1 MRHFKTIVLTGIL
14 LLLFCTSAFAA
25 TAPMI
30 KKFASGLNYDSTGDS
45 LYGYIPAL
53 GQNLD
58 RPWQLSRWAASFHF
72 SGKEETSF
80 DNYDVFNVKRQPD
93 DPKFDKENG
102 FGLTYKSEDG
112 LGTLFDAIM
121 KGQSI
126 NSKQLKY
133 YRDTFISSAGSYS
146 GDHPYLYSLNNRT
159 PLLRTAGII
168 QRMGAQFDRNQ
179 KLSEDN
185 YVAHFNVSP
194 WPEVK
199 VTQGKQ
205 LVIGLSAYGYTER
218 NIRLVAVKKGDFPE
232 MNKVVSLTDGKLLR
246 TSDSIYNDTVT
257 ASAKDIVKVLGKE
270 VDIILE
276 DGYGRTDIQSVT
288 LPEEDQ
294 QMDYVP
300 TKLTLTEAGQLWVK
314 FRYDGED
321 IISSDYISDRG
332 MPMTASVKIGG
343 AATAEFTLPS
353 MNTSITKNLKN
364 GQEFNYM
371 LGKIDISDAPGKYY
385 IKATATINNPNHQ
398 DRALE
403 SPSDAYKNNEIDGS
417 WLIEREATDVDL
429 IAQSVTASPNSI
441 KQGDSS
447 TITAK
452 VKNNSGKTQSGVTI
466 RFFDNDK
473 VIYEAKK
480 TMPAN
485 EVISVGPFTWRGDE
499 VGMHNIS
506 VHVDPDKEKPDKDR
520 SNNIA
525 TTGCAVTTGSS
536 GGGGSNG
543 NCSEAATGNWT
554 VTYPLITGYP
564 TKTRTVSWTG
574 ADGKTRTSTE
584 SYTDYSD
591 PIWENRNV
599 TYQEKLNISSEVDT
613 KQNIATDLKKPK
625 ESDRESRG
633 SWEIIPY
640 ASKKGL
646 DAKKITRAGYGFEVK
661 VKTSYTTDWETKVP
675 KGLENTAKPI
685 GGTYSGPKTMT
696 ASIYNTKGQLVKTI
710 QMEKTSGND
719 NSATWE
725 LPETLVKSDSGKTY
739 KDRKFYTSIDSP
751 DGKYTVVIK
760 SGPAGNQGIS
770 VCSTQTIEIYGS
782 MYDDVQN
789 LRND

>member
-1 MRHFKTIVLTGIL
+1 MSKRKSIVLSGIL
-14 LLLFCTSAFAA
+14 FFLFCATAFAA
-25 TAPMI
+25 ASPMI
-30 KKFASGLNYDSTGDS
+30 KKHASGLNYDSTGVS
-45 LYGYIPAL
+45 LDGYIPAL
-53 GQNLD
+53 GKTLD
-58 RPWQLSRWAASFHF
+58 RPWQLSRWTASFQF
-72 SGKEETSF
+72 AEGGSSSF
-80 DNYDVFNVKRQPD
+80 ENYDVFNVKREPD

-102 FGLTYKSEDG
+102 FGLSYKSEEG

-133 YRDTFISSAGSYS
+133 YKDTFTESANSYAD
-146 GDHPYLYSLNNRT
+146 DHPYVYTLENKMK
-159 PLLRTAGII
+159 LLRTAGIV
-168 QRMGAQFDRNQ
+168 QRMGAQFERNQ

-185 YVAHFNVSP
+185 YVANFTVSP
-194 WPEVK
+194 WPTVK

-218 NIRLVAVKKGDFPE
+218 NVRLVAVKKGDFPE
-232 MNKVVSLTDGKLLR
+232 MSKVVSLTDGKLLR
-246 TSDSIYNDTVT
+246 TSESIYNDTVT

-276 DGYGRTDIQSVT
+276 DGYGRTAIQSVT

-294 QMDYVP
+294 EMDYVP
-300 TKLTLTEAGQLWVK
+300 TKLTLTESGQLWVK

-321 IISSDYISDRG
+321 IISSDYMSDRG
-332 MPMTASVKIGG
+332 MPMTVSVKIGG

-364 GQEFNYM
+364 GQEFNYK

-385 IKATATINNPNHQ
+385 IKATALINNPNHQ

-429 IAQSVTASPNSI
+429 IAQSVNASPNSI
-441 KQGDSS
+441 KKGDSS

-452 VKNNSGKTQSGVTI
+452 VKNNSGKTQTGVTI

-473 VIYEAKK
+473 VIYEVKK

-485 EVISVGPFTWRGDE
+485 EVISVGPFSWRGDE

-520 SNNIA
+520 SNNVA
-525 TTGCAVTTGSS
+525 TTGCAVTNGSA
-536 GGGGSNG
+536 GGGSG
-543 NCSEAATGNWT
+543 SGGCSESATGNWT

-591 PIWENRNV
+591 PIWEQRNV
-599 TYQEKLNISSEVDT
+599 SYQEKLTISSEVDT
-613 KQNIATDLKKPK
+613 KQNIATNLKNPK

-640 ASKKGL
+640 AAKKGL
-646 DAKKITRAGYGFEVK
+646 DAKKITRAGYGFEIK
-661 VKTSYTTDWETKVP
+661 VKTNYTTDWETKVP

-685 GGTYSGPKTMT
+685 GGTYSGPKVVT
-696 ASIYNTKGQLVKTI
+696 ASIYNTKGNLVKTVTL
-710 QMEKTSGND
+710 EKTAGND

-725 LPETLVKSDSGKTY
+725 LPESVVKSDSGKSY

-760 SGPAGNQGIS
+760 SGPAGMQGIS
-770 VCSTQTIEIYGS
+770 VCSTQTIEIFGS

>member
-1 MRHFKTIVLTGIL
+1 MRSIKTIVLTGIM

-25 TAPMI
+25 ASPMI
-30 KKFASGLNYDSTGDS
+30 KKFAAGLNYDSTGDS

-53 GQNLD
+53 GENLD
-58 RPWQLSRWAASFHF
+58 RPWELSRWVASFHF
-72 SGKEETSF
+72 TGSGATTF
-80 DNYDVFNVKRQPD
+80 DNYDVFNVKRKPD

-102 FGLTYKSEDG
+102 FGLTYKSEEG

-133 YRDTFISSAGSYS
+133 YKDTFISSISNYS
-146 GDHPYLYSLNNRT
+146 GDHPYLYSLDNRIQ
-159 PLLRTAGII
+159 LLRTAGII
-168 QRMGAQFDRNQ
+168 QRMGAQFDHNQ
-179 KLSEDN
+179 KISEDN

-194 WPEVK
+194 WPELK

-218 NIRLVAVKKGDFPE
+218 NVRLVAVKKGDFPE
-232 MNKVVSLTDGKLLR
+232 MSKVVSLTDGKLLR
-246 TSDSIYNDTVT
+246 TSDSIYNNTVT
-257 ASAKDIVKVLGKE
+257 ASAKDIVKILGKE
-270 VDIILE
+270 IDIILE
-276 DGYGRTDIQSVT
+276 DGYGRTAIQSVT
-288 LPEEDQ
+288 LAEEDQ

-300 TKLTLTEAGQLWVK
+300 TKLTLTEGGQLWVK

-321 IISSDYISDRG
+321 IISSDYMSDRG
-332 MPMTASVKIGG
+332 MPMTASVKVGG
-343 AATAEFTLPS
+343 AASAEFTLPS
-353 MNTSITKNLKN
+353 MFPSITKNLKN

-385 IKATATINNPNHQ
+385 IKATATVNNPNHQ

-403 SPSDAYKNNEIDGS
+403 SPSDAYKNNDINGS
-417 WLIEREATDVDL
+417 WLIEREASDVDL
-429 IAQSVTASPNSI
+429 IAQSVNASPNSI
-441 KQGDSS
+441 KYGDTS

-466 RFFDNDK
+466 RFYDNDK

-480 TMPAN
+480 TLPAN
-485 EVISVGPFTWRGDE
+485 EVISVGPFTWEGKE

-520 SNNIA
+520 TNNIA
-525 TTGCAVTTGSS
+525 TTGCAVSTGSVGGESGS
-536 GGGGSNG
+536 GG
-543 NCSEAATGNWT
+543 CSESAIGNWK

-574 ADGKTRTSTE
+574 ADGKTRTSSE

-591 PIWENRNV
+591 PIWEYRNV
-599 TYQEKLNISSEVDT
+599 SYQEKLKISSEVDT
-613 KQNIATDLKKPK
+613 KQNIKTDLKNPK
-625 ESDRESRG
+625 ESDRDSRG

-640 ASKKGL
+640 AKKKGL
-646 DAKKITRAGYGFEVK
+646 DAKTITRAGYGFEIK
-661 VKTSYTTDWETKVP
+661 VKTDYTTDWETKVP
-675 KGLENTAKPI
+675 NGLENTAKAI
-685 GGTYSGPKTMT
+685 GGTYVGPKVVT
-696 ASIYNTKGQLVKTI
+696 ASIYNTKGNLVKTVNL
-710 QMEKTSGND
+710 EKTSGND
-719 NSATWE
+719 NSAIWE
-725 LPETLVKSDSGKTY
+725 LPESTLKSDSGKTY
-739 KDRKFYTSIDSP
+739 KDRKFYTSVDSP
-751 DGKYTVVIK
+751 DGKYTVIIK
-760 SGPAGNQGIS
+760 SGPAGMKGIS